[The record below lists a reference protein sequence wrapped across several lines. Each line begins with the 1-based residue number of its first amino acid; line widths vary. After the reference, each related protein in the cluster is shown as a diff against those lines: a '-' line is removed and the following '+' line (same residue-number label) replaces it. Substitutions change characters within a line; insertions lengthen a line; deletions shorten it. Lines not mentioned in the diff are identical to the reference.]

1 MGESIEFKLVL
12 ELLLYYF
19 LLVNKIIAAS
29 CDNGIC
35 VASTEICT
43 AEAVAM
49 SPINCQHLRV
59 LPFHVNKII
68 SYINLG

>member
-19 LLVNKIIAAS
+19 LLVNKITAAS
-29 CDNGIC
+29 CDNDIC
-35 VASTEICT
+35 VSSTEICT

-49 SPINCQHLRV
+49 SPITGQHLRV

-68 SYINLG
+68 SYINL